1 MTRRCLAVS
10 LTVVALV
17 VFAPVS
23 SAAQAD
29 VPRTAWG
36 QPDLQGVWDFRT
48 ITPMQRPA
56 DLAEKEFLTDEE
68 AAELEQIRAAENAG
82 RDDEVPA
89 DIVGNYNTFWIADR
103 SFDNRT
109 ALIVDPANGRIPPL
123 TEEAQAARHALD
135 TLCQSP
141 DALEAI

>member
-1 MTRRCLAVS
+1 MTSRCLAVS

-23 SAAQAD
+23 SVAQAD

-82 RDDEVPA
+82 A
-89 DIVGNYNTFWIADR
+89 
-103 SFDNRT
+103 
-109 ALIVDPANGRIPPL
+109 
-123 TEEAQAARHALD
+123 
-135 TLCQSP
+135 
-141 DALEAI
+141 